1 MIFAALTYQSAGWG
15 NVLGLSLIG
24 FLAGLATKLGP
35 RMRFFDI
42 TAAQHPEIFPS
53 SRLPALPGSVLAALT
68 LPGIGILGHW
78 NAPFNRQHAIYI
90 VCLLAA
96 AISSVAWMVSAS
108 SLLSV
113 DGQRKQREITE
124 FLSDPNSPVPS
135 GPRMN
140 ISPRWLQTWNLLNF
154 AALIF
159 LMTFAVQ
166 KLLNL

>member
-1 MIFAALTYQSAGWG
+1 MIVAALTYQSADWG
-15 NVLGLSLIG
+15 NVLALSLIG
-24 FLAGLATKLGP
+24 FFAGLATKLGP

-42 TAAQHPEIFPS
+42 TAAQHPEIFRS

-68 LPGIGILGHW
+68 LPVIEILGHW
-78 NAPFNRQHAIYI
+78 NAPFNRQHGIYI

-96 AISSVAWMVSAS
+96 AISSIAWMVSAS

-113 DGQRKQREITE
+113 DDQRKQREITE

-135 GPRMN
+135 GPRMST
-140 ISPRWLQTWNLLNF
+140 SPRWLQIWNLLNF

-159 LMTFAVQ
+159 LMIFALQRFV
-166 KLLNL
+166 NP